1 MKKEKWKNIDLY
13 KEFYQVSNHGR
24 IRSKPRYRSNGKAW
38 YLYQGKILKGSPNP
52 KGYLVIRTSI
62 DGAKFSLKIHREVAK
77 AFKSNKKNNP
87 EVNHKDGNKINNYYE
102 NLEWVTSSENALHR
116 DNVLGVGNFKT
127 YKRDKKGRTTKD
139 KQ

>member
-1 MKKEKWKNIDLY
+1 MKFLKGILFLII
-13 KEFYQVSNHGR
+13 FYQVSNHGR

-87 EVNHKDGNKINNYYE
+87 EVNHKDGNKI
-102 NLEWVTSSENALHR
+102 
-116 DNVLGVGNFKT
+116 
-127 YKRDKKGRTTKD
+127 
-139 KQ
+139 KQRNRPKVRSIFCAGWY